1 MLFLANVE
9 SVFVNPTLAVA
20 LVFLHNV
27 IVVSLIIIGMS
38 FYVDF
43 VHTFL
48 PKRKIDYVVLDHPR
62 LFAAIFTIMVLIISI
77 LKVNA
82 FFKGKIA
89 IDLTGM
95 IMLITLPHGVVE
107 AYGIYTSINKTL
119 SRKLTNKGLAGIYLL
134 FLLAAILEVG
144 FFQALKWYVTN
155 QLF

>member
-9 SVFVNPTLAVA
+9 NVFVNPTLAVA

-77 LKVNA
+77 LKVNT

-89 IDLTGM
+89 IDLAGM